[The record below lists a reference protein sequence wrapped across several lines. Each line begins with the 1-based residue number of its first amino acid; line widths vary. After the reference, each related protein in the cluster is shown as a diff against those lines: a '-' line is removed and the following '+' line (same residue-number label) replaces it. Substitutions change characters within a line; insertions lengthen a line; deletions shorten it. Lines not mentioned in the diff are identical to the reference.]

1 VVDLAKLARDTIELT
16 RPGWRDTAQA
26 GVRPVTV
33 EVDLEP
39 NLLVAAEPLELREV
53 LTNLIL
59 NAVDAMPH
67 GGRLRVVGRRTGEMV
82 RIDVSDT
89 GIGMSRAVSRRVF
102 EPFFTTKAEGG
113 TGLGLAV
120 CYGIVRRR
128 GGHLTVSSIPS
139 GGTTFTIDLPYAGAA
154 AATEAPRHESI
165 KAAPDRR
172 RHVLFADDEAGL
184 AAIVQRLLLLE
195 GFDVTICS
203 GGEEALAKFDPDE
216 HDLVLTDYGM
226 PDLTGLQVAAAVQRR
241 SPTTPVVLVTGW
253 GSDLDANAPPPGV
266 SAVISKPFRLGTLIE
281 AVRSALSGK
290 PLPPAANAQTDT
302 RGHAPSR

>member
-1 VVDLAKLARDTIELT
+1 
-16 RPGWRDTAQA
+16 
-26 GVRPVTV
+26 
-33 EVDLEP
+33 
-39 NLLVAAEPLELREV
+39 

-67 GGRLRVVGRRTGEMV
+67 GGRLRIAGRRAGEMV
-82 RIDVSDT
+82 QVEVSDT

-128 GGHLTVSSIPS
+128 GGQLTVASIPA
-139 GGTTFTIDLPYAGAA
+139 GGTTFTIELPYAGVAPAA
-154 AATEAPRHESI
+154 EAPKPEAVTPR
-165 KAAPDRR
+165 PDRR

-195 GFDVTICS
+195 GFEVTICS

-226 PDLTGLQVAAAVQRR
+226 PDLTGLQVAAAVRRR
-241 SPTTPVVLVTGW
+241 SPNTPVVLVTGW
-253 GSDLDANAPPPGV
+253 GSDLDANAPPAGV
-266 SAVISKPFRLGTLIE
+266 TAVISKPFRLGTLVE
-281 AVRSALSGK
+281 AVRAALSGSER
-290 PLPPAANAQTDT
+290 Q
-302 RGHAPSR
+302 